1 MEKSEGGHFPPKMA
15 ESEPASVQVET
26 DNPAKKLAR
35 QLDFTGGVPA
45 QALTVSLP
53 EHANQIIQPE
63 VIKSSQLTV
72 SMKSTQLIRPQ
83 PQLQQHILLMPMQQ
97 APVLPPQPL
106 IRPLSRQS
114 SSEAKDGT
122 PKKPKQ
128 CNCKHSRCLKL
139 YCECF
144 ASGIFCDG
152 CNCANCHN
160 NVENEASRREAVEAT
175 LERNP
180 NAFRP
185 KIASSPHGT
194 QEKREEA
201 GDGLVLPK
209 HNKGCHCKKSGCLKK
224 YCECFQANILCS
236 ENCKCM
242 DCKNF
247 EGSEER
253 QALFHGDHANN
264 MAYLQ
269 QAANAAI
276 TDAIGSSGYGSP
288 PVNKNRKP
296 QELFSG
302 SMIKD
307 PVHRLGQFQQENQ
320 IKASVPPS
328 LLSSIPGPRVSNAA
342 ALGPPKVTYRS
353 LLADII
359 QNHDIKELCSV
370 LIVYAQEAA
379 KMLSDEKDASL
390 KQAKHHRKASYP
402 SSGVE
407 KVMPDDCSTG
417 IQAESIR
424 VDESRLDGA
433 DVSAE
438 RPISPGTLALMCDEQ
453 DTIFTAAAAPPND
466 LTSLSN
472 NTSFQLPHG
481 QGMAEIYPELER
493 IVLAQ
498 TRDCLKKLIT
508 LGEIKEVKCS
518 SMVRDTDSG
527 RQNNVSSNGVANT
540 VPPPPPP
547 QQKVD
552 SGTTAA
558 NNACPKVH
566 PPDGNRDVKEKI

>member
-1 MEKSEGGHFPPKMA
+1 MEKIEEGHFPPKKA
-15 ESEPASVQVET
+15 ESEAASVQVET

-35 QLDFTGGVPA
+35 QLDFTGGVPG
-45 QALTVSLP
+45 QALTVSLQ

-63 VIKSSQLTV
+63 
-72 SMKSTQLIRPQ
+72 

-106 IRPLSRQS
+106 IRPLSMQS

-160 NVENEASRREAVEAT
+160 NVENEASRQEAVEAT

-194 QEKREEA
+194 REEREEA

-236 ENCKCM
+236 ENCRCM

-247 EGSEER
+247 EGNEER
-253 QALFHGDHANN
+253 QAHFHGDHANN

-269 QAANAAI
+269 QTANVAI
-276 TDAIGSSGYGSP
+276 TGAIGSSGYGSP
-288 PVNKNRKP
+288 PVNKNRKI

-328 LLSSIPGPRVSNAA
+328 LLSSIPGTRVSNAA
-342 ALGPPKVTYRS
+342 ALGPPKLNYRS

-379 KMLSDEKDASL
+379 KILSDEKDASL

-402 SSGVE
+402 SSGVG
-407 KVMPDDCSTG
+407 KVLRDDCSTG
-417 IQAESIR
+417 IQAESIM
-424 VDESRLDGA
+424 VDDSRLDGA

-453 DTIFTAAAAPPND
+453 DTTFTAAAAPPND

-472 NTSFQLPHG
+472 NTSSQLPHG
-481 QGMAEIYPELER
+481 QGRAEIYPELES

-508 LGEIKEVKCS
+508 LGEIKEKKCS
-518 SMVRDTDSG
+518 LMVRDTDSG
-527 RQNNVSSNGVANT
+527 RQNNVSSNGIVNT

-558 NNACPKVH
+558 NTTRPKVH
-566 PPDGNRDVKEKI
+566 PPDGK

>member
-1 MEKSEGGHFPPKMA
+1 MEKIEEGHFPPKKA
-15 ESEPASVQVET
+15 ESEAASVQVET

-35 QLDFTGGVPA
+35 QLDFTGGVPG
-45 QALTVSLP
+45 QALTVSLQ

-63 VIKSSQLTV
+63 
-72 SMKSTQLIRPQ
+72 
-83 PQLQQHILLMPMQQ
+83 QHILLMPMQQ

-106 IRPLSRQS
+106 IRPLSMQS

-160 NVENEASRREAVEAT
+160 NVENEASRQEAVEAT

-194 QEKREEA
+194 REEREEA

-236 ENCKCM
+236 ENCRCM

-247 EGSEER
+247 EGNEER
-253 QALFHGDHANN
+253 QAHFHGDHANN

-269 QAANAAI
+269 QTANVAI
-276 TDAIGSSGYGSP
+276 TGAIGSSGYGSP
-288 PVNKNRKP
+288 PVNKNRKI

-328 LLSSIPGPRVSNAA
+328 LLSSIPGTRVSNAA
-342 ALGPPKVTYRS
+342 ALGPPKLNYRS

-379 KMLSDEKDASL
+379 KILSDEKDASL

-402 SSGVE
+402 SSGVG
-407 KVMPDDCSTG
+407 KVLRDDCSTG
-417 IQAESIR
+417 IQAESIM
-424 VDESRLDGA
+424 VDDSRLDGA

-453 DTIFTAAAAPPND
+453 DTTFTAAAAPPND

-472 NTSFQLPHG
+472 NTSSQLPHG
-481 QGMAEIYPELER
+481 QGRAEIYPELES

-508 LGEIKEVKCS
+508 LGEIKEKKCS
-518 SMVRDTDSG
+518 LMVRDTDSG
-527 RQNNVSSNGVANT
+527 RQNNVSSNGIVNT

-558 NNACPKVH
+558 NTTRPKVH
-566 PPDGNRDVKEKI
+566 PPDGK